1 MIDKYIRHAQLLTSS
16 TNTTV
21 ANFAN
26 TVYTN
31 AVKLKDG
38 IITKEQFNDGV
49 YIAETDLESSSINN
63 IKKCII
69 QVYGV

>member
-1 MIDKYIRHAQLLTSS
+1 MIDKYIRHAHYLTASNNS
-16 TNTTV
+16 VV
-21 ANFAN
+21 AEFAN

-31 AVKLKDG
+31 ANKLKEG
-38 IITKEQFNDGV
+38 IITKEQFNDSV

-69 QVYGV
+69 ALWG

>member
-26 TVYTN
+26 IVYIN
-31 AVKLKDG
+31 AIKLKDG